1 MIYDLI
7 VIGDDLS
14 SHVAAGVASSNGIK
28 TALLCET
35 GMGASCLIGDVD
47 FNIDPVPMT
56 GFGSNQSLISFLEKL
71 DISADI
77 ALEDPAYQ
85 IILPEHRIDCF
96 SDKEALV
103 KELSREF
110 PELEGE
116 IKSFYDAVE
125 KSTLIADKWLNDH
138 PLIQPNNAKEYLNYF
153 KLTPYIVRH
162 LLDTMKLK
170 KIMAHN
176 PAFKKVIEAQQVLLS
191 LRTNNQASI
200 FSSFQ
205 HGASLRGVHFFSRGK
220 QTLFDGAKKKIE
232 SAGGCYINGCE
243 ALSIKKG
250 QPIEV
255 TYNDNDGVA
264 SRIEADN
271 LIVST
276 KWQNMHLLID
286 RKKKLNFG
294 DWLRPVTISHYPFTI
309 HLGINPSCLPER
321 MARYVALVSD
331 VKKNIYDDNLI
342 ILESG
347 TNKETREGS
356 PSMIPLSATVF
367 LPNDPNIW
375 SKENLA
381 KKADSIIDGLEY
393 FLPFLK
399 ENIEFSDIEES
410 ITVSKKQREIINP
423 KYHLRNS
430 FITGFAAKTN
440 KTKFSNVYL
449 TGASLLTDIGFDG
462 EIISGINAAN
472 RVVLKGK

>member
-14 SHVAAGVASSNGIK
+14 SHVAAAAASSKGIK
-28 TALLCET
+28 TALLCEI
-35 GMGASCLIGDVD
+35 GMGDSCLIGDID
-47 FNIDPVPMT
+47 FNIDPTPMT
-56 GFGSNQSLISFLEKL
+56 GFGSNQIGLALLEEL
-71 DISADI
+71 DIASELF
-77 ALEDPAYQ
+77 LEDPAYQ
-85 IILPEHRIDCF
+85 IILPEHRIDFF

-138 PLIQPNNAKEYLNYF
+138 PLIQPNNAKEFLNYF

-170 KIMAHN
+170 KIMAQN
-176 PAFKKVIEAQQVLLS
+176 TAFKKVIEAQQVLLS

-205 HGASLRGVHFFSRGK
+205 YGASLRGVHFFARGK
-220 QTLFDGAKKKIE
+220 QTLFDGARKKIE
-232 SAGGCYINGCE
+232 SAGGCHINGCE

-255 TYNDNDGVA
+255 TYNDKDGTA

-294 DWLRPVTISHYPFTI
+294 DWLRPVKISHYPFTI

-321 MARYVALVSD
+321 MARHVAVVSD
-331 VKKNIYDDNLI
+331 VKKDIYDDDNLI
-342 ILESG
+342 ILESFVD
-347 TNKETREGS
+347 KEAREDS
-356 PSMIPLSATVF
+356 LSKIPFSATVF
-367 LPNDPNIW
+367 LPNATNINL
-375 SKENLA
+375 EN
-381 KKADSIIDGLEY
+381 KADSILEHIEY

-410 ITVSKKQREIINP
+410 IAVSKKQREIINP
-423 KYHLRNS
+423 KYQLRNS
-430 FITGFAAKTN
+430 FIAGFAAKTN

-449 TGASLLTDIGFDG
+449 TGGSLLADAGFDG

-472 RVVLKGK
+472 QIVLKGK

>member
-1 MIYDLI
+1 M
-7 VIGDDLS
+7 GD
-14 SHVAAGVASSNGIK
+14 
-28 TALLCET
+28 
-35 GMGASCLIGDVD
+35 SCLIGDID
-47 FNIDPVPMT
+47 FNIDPTPMT
-56 GFGSNQSLISFLEKL
+56 GFGSNQIGLSLLEKL
-71 DISADI
+71 DIASE
-77 ALEDPAYQ
+77 LLGGDPAYQ
-85 IILPEHRIDCF
+85 IILPEHRIDF
-96 SDKEALV
+96 FRDKESLV

-116 IKSFYDAVE
+116 IKSFYDAVG

-153 KLTPYIVRH
+153 KLTPHIVRH

-176 PAFKKVIEAQQVLLS
+176 TAFKKVIEAQQVLLS

-255 TYNDNDGVA
+255 TYNDNNGVA

-276 KWQNMHLLID
+276 KWQNMHLLVD

-294 DWLRPVTISHYPFTI
+294 DWLRPVKISHYPFTI

-321 MARYVALVSD
+321 MARHVAMVRD
-331 VKKNIYDDNLI
+331 VKKDIYDDNLI
-342 ILESG
+342 ILESCVD
-347 TNKETREGS
+347 KERREFS
-356 PSMIPLSATVF
+356 PSKVPLSATVF
-367 LPNDPNIW
+367 LPNEPDSW
-375 SKENLA
+375 SKENLE
-381 KKADSIIDGLEY
+381 KKADSILEHIEY

-410 ITVSKKQREIINP
+410 IAVSKKQREIINP
-423 KYHLRNS
+423 KYQLRNS

-440 KTKFSNVYL
+440 KTKFPNVYL

-472 RVVLKGK
+472 QIVSKGK